1 MLGVERWTF
10 SDKSHSLM
18 RFAHFFTACAL
29 VNAAQITG
37 VSAAAPV
44 ENPLLKESALPYH
57 YPPFDKIKDAHFVP
71 AIEAGMR
78 VQLEEVD
85 VVANNS
91 EKATF
96 ENNVLVLELTG
107 RLLARAAQALS

>member
-29 VNAAQITG
+29 VNAAQITA

-44 ENPLLKESALPYH
+44 DNPLLNASALPSH
-57 YPPFDKIKDAHFVP
+57 YPPFDKLKHAHLVP

-78 VQLEEVD
+78 EPLKEVD
-85 VVANNS
+85 LVATTS
-91 EKATF
+91 ETPPF
-96 ENNVLVLELTG
+96 EHTVS
-107 RLLARAAQALS
+107 ALD